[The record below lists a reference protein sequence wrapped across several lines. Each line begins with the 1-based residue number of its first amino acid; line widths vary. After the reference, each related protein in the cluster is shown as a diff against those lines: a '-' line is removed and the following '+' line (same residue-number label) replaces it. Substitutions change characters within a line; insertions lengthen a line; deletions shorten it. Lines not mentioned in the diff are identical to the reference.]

1 MQCMSPTLRQISA
14 GIIIM
19 MITTGCVI
27 GIIVIICNVVGIKN
41 AQLLTNVH
49 EPNSSLVSP
58 GIVEVMQDWHEEIQH
73 VAALEGF
80 SSYTI
85 HLCPQH
91 VAVLEDVAV
100 VFSLLYLEHVEEELA
115 VVFTEL
121 PKEDQELLVEVDLG
135 YFDFEVKKALEITL
149 YHHCHKIWKKITSSW
164 WR

>member
-1 MQCMSPTLRQISA
+1 M
-14 GIIIM
+14 
-19 MITTGCVI
+19 
-27 GIIVIICNVVGIKN
+27 
-41 AQLLTNVH
+41 LTNVH

-73 VAALEGF
+73 VAALEGY

-85 HLCPQH
+85 HLCP
-91 VAVLEDVAV
+91 ACCCSGRWRKLEFFVAV

-135 YFDFEVKKALEITL
+135 YFNFEVKKALEITL